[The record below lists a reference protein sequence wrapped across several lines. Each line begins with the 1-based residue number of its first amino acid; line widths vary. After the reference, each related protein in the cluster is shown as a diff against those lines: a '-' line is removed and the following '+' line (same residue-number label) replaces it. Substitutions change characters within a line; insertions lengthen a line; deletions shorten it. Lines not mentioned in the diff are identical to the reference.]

1 MCDEPPILSPDEV
14 WGRPAGL
21 NPAEWRSW
29 SGVTRGVAPS
39 GNKLTR
45 RDLAD
50 RRNVLHDGAALMLP
64 IWAIGVAGIGAVLL
78 LGLARLAWLSAGAT
92 PMADPRWL
100 AEAARTAARLG

>member
-1 MCDEPPILSPDEV
+1 MCLLLHGSSPRQKIRHLDGELPV
-14 WGRPAGL
+14 LDPRDAAG
-21 NPAEWRSW
+21 
-29 SGVTRGVAPS
+29 V
-39 GNKLTR
+39 
-45 RDLAD
+45 
-50 RRNVLHDGAALMLP
+50 ALMLP